1 VKVGCARVRE
11 GAAGLNDPPTVFLS
25 HHHSDGEWTR
35 KLGADLERD
44 GFIVFLDKWDIA
56 IGDGLVDR
64 LDQGLAQASAGLII
78 YGQHTEQSRWVA
90 REYAALAEYAVERNV
105 RLAAVLVADVD
116 LPPILNTWVAAD
128 FRNCRSDEDY
138 RERLDHLER
147 ALRGER
153 PLRAGPGE
161 IPVPGDLK
169 VRREGPRRVTV
180 RVTGSQVSIR
190 AGEAEAVRPHEGE
203 PDHRVTGAW
212 WEVRRDR
219 QQAAVTA
226 RSAGPGRM
234 APGLG
239 AASQTALL
247 RLGQALGNQF
257 LAGPVGELLE
267 SELAEAERKNA
278 ALPIALEV
286 VGASGLQ
293 ALPWE
298 ALCLPGREQ
307 PLVLHP
313 RTQLH
318 RFVTGLGSTPD
329 IRIPGPLRI
338 LAAIG
343 APEADDEALDYEAEL
358 DRIVRAVER
367 ARREERARVRVLEW
381 GSVPAIRDALR
392 EERFHIL
399 HVSCRA
405 SPSALFMETA
415 DGHADLVTAVRLAD
429 EILVPDQGVPL
440 VVLAGSSTAL
450 ESSGDAEEVALPSL
464 ARGLLTRGVP
474 AVLAMTSDVSDRYA
488 IQLASRFYRS
498 LASRQQAP
506 DCLAAFSDARRELE
520 GERQKLPPD
529 DPQAALAEWWTPA
542 LYLRTESR
550 PLFGASEGAGA
561 RRPAEAGTAVGGL
574 TPRSLD
580 DFVGRRADLR
590 VLSQVLRSDQPAA
603 IVYGIGGMGKTSL
616 AIRLMTMLSDE
627 TDLVLFIRGRTTP
640 TEILQEMG
648 PKLRALRV
656 KWRLDRGHELD
667 LAADELTDPRQG
679 WRDQLALVER
689 TVLPEVSTLIV
700 LDEAEQNAA
709 DPGPES
715 PGSMPSAL
723 ADPELAAFIVRWTE
737 LGAHAR
743 LLITSRHPLDLPEAA
758 DRVTEHHLGPLS
770 RGETDKLMWR
780 LEALGA
786 LERPERD
793 RAYADVGGHPRALEY
808 VDSLLR
814 GGRAR
819 FRDVASRMEAALRAR
834 GIADPSSWLARGAGD
849 LKQALAETVTL
860 IVDDVLVDRLLARLQ
875 PYPLARQ
882 LFVAASV
889 FRTPIDADG
898 LNWAVAESLEPDP
911 DTGRVSRTSQ
921 AYRQLEQAQR
931 ERTGFLLRDLGLEPD
946 LLAQLHRDCAAGGRP
961 SERPGLTRAI
971 EMLVGMSLLTKADG
985 YPDGD
990 PRYVVHRWT
999 ARGLWYLIQAGLAGL
1014 VDATELTR
1022 AHSRAAAYY
1031 EWRAERYGDA
1041 VADLLEARHHRREAG
1056 DLERAAS
1063 LTLRA
1068 ATILFRWGEFD
1079 QIQRLCAETRQEVAA
1094 DAQPVPGLLLMQSRA
1109 AQARGDYRAAEQFC
1123 RACLAAA
1130 SARADQRWIT
1140 LAHERLAG
1148 IAAAQGNY
1156 ASAWEIFRT
1165 AIDLAR
1171 DLQDAVLEARCY
1183 QGFGAVALAL
1193 GNLDQAAR
1201 FSNAARRNAED
1212 IKLGQYFFLEGT
1224 PELAQLARASG
1235 DLAAAERL
1243 AIRLAAGQED
1253 ARDLEQVIGRSWL
1266 QTGQLQLRRDDTQ
1279 EAAHAF
1285 QAAAKTAGN
1294 SRDQVLLKDCY
1305 LQLGRTWQRL
1315 GKPGQAQEAYLCYI
1329 KLADRMGD
1337 RPGMV
1342 DCYHQMGELDLAHRD
1357 VDAATAW
1364 HERALRL
1371 ASELEQPG
1379 LVAQAHLRLGA
1390 VHLFRGDAGA
1400 ARSAYARSADI
1411 GRGSGD
1417 PQILVASLLG
1427 LAGVELA
1434 ADAPDNA
1441 EDIYR
1446 ECRRVASQVGDQV
1459 GMARCQLGLGQVDR
1473 MRGDYGDAAHDF
1485 QEARQAAVQ
1494 LGNPALEAECLRELG
1509 ATAEADDRPADAQAT
1524 YVEALR
1530 LADKLRDAG
1539 LIADLYRRLG
1549 RLTPGPWGRKEWYQ
1563 RAASRLLELGHPG
1576 RSAELCLEMAGLIAH
1591 TDLAEAESC
1600 CRRALDLVDGDE
1612 RSGVTV
1618 LAHVELARCARREGA
1633 YDRAA
1638 LECAQAIELAER
1650 LERPVL
1656 IAPACQEGGLISQLA
1671 GDPGHGR
1678 QLHRRALSQAED
1690 AADTETVI
1698 AACRDLGRL
1707 ARRDGHDTGED
1718 SVESWYGRALSLA
1731 EAAGDERTAIV
1742 CAQQLALSAMRRG
1755 ALEEARRLPER
1766 WPELCGPF
1774 GEDEGSDPVLA
1785 WRRADLGAEFTD
1797 SGRPDEAIGF
1807 TAVSLLA
1814 LIEIDA
1820 QAARQQATLLQRQR
1834 AELGTEAFAAR
1845 LAEYVTGAVLE
1856 ELMEISDP
1864 AASAGQDSQDD
1875 GHDHRRHHGDH
1886 HGHGAGE

>member
-1 VKVGCARVRE
+1 MKVGCARVRE
-11 GAAGLNDPPTVFLS
+11 GAAGLNNPPTVFIS
-25 HHHSDGEWTR
+25 YAHSDAEWTR
-35 KLGADLERD
+35 KLATDLERD
-44 GFIVFLDKWDIA
+44 GFGVFLDERNMS
-56 IGDGLVDR
+56 IGDELVKHIE
-64 LDQGLAQASAGLII
+64 QGLARASSGLII
-78 YGQHTEQSRWVA
+78 YGPRTEQSAWVA
-90 REYAALAEYAVERNV
+90 AEYEVLARRSIEHKL
-105 RLAAVLVADVD
+105 RLAAVLLADVD
-116 LPPILNTWVAAD
+116 LPPFLNARIAAD
-128 FRNCRSDEDY
+128 FRSCRSEQDY
-138 RERLDHLER
+138 RERLGRLER
-147 ALRGER
+147 ALRDER
-153 PLRAGPGE
+153 PLPITVDE

-180 RVTGSQVSIR
+180 QVTGSQIGIR
-190 AGEAEAVRPHEGE
+190 AGEHEAVLPHEGE
-203 PDHRVTGAW
+203 PDHRVTERW
-212 WEVRRDR
+212 WVVRRAR
-219 QQAAVTA
+219 ERAAVTA
-226 RSAGPGRM
+226 RSAGPASWM
-234 APGLG
+234 SPGLG

-247 RLGQALGNQF
+247 QLGQALGNQF
-257 LAGPVGELLE
+257 LAGAVGELLE

-278 ALPIALEV
+278 ALQIALEV
-286 VGASGLQ
+286 VGDSGLPG
-293 ALPWE
+293 LPWE

-343 APEADDEALDYEAEL
+343 APEAGDEALDYEALDYEAEL

-399 HVSCRA
+399 HISCRA

-415 DGHADLVTAVRLAD
+415 DGHADPVTAVRLAD
-429 EILVPDQGVPL
+429 EILVPDRGVPL

-450 ESSGDAEEVALPSL
+450 ESSGDAGDVALPSL

-488 IQLASRFYRS
+488 IRLASRFYRS

-520 GERQKLPPD
+520 AERQKLPPD

-550 PLFGASEGAGA
+550 PLFDTSEGAGA
-561 RRPAEAGTAVGGL
+561 RRPAEAGPAIGGL

-590 VLSQVLRSDQPAA
+590 VLSRVLRSDRPAA

-616 AIRLMTMLSDE
+616 AIRLMTMLSGE

-648 PKLRALRV
+648 AQLRALRV

-667 LAADELTDPRQG
+667 LAADELKDPRQG

-700 LDEAEQNAA
+700 LDEAEQNVD
-709 DPGPES
+709 DPGRES
-715 PGSMPSAL
+715 PGSVPSEL
-723 ADPELAAFIVRWTE
+723 ADPELAAFIVRWTA
-737 LGAHAR
+737 LGARAR

-758 DRVTEHHLGPLS
+758 DRLTAHHLGPLS

-834 GIADPSSWLARGAGD
+834 GIADPSSWLASGAGD
-849 LKQALAETVTL
+849 LNQALAETVTL

-911 DTGRVSRTSQ
+911 DTGRVTRASQ

-931 ERTGFLLRDLGLEPD
+931 ERTGFVLRDLGLPPD
-946 LLAQLHRDCAAGGRP
+946 LLAQLYRDCAAGGHP
-961 SERPGLTRAI
+961 SERAGLTRAI
-971 EMLVGMSLLTKADG
+971 ETLVGMFLLTKAHG
-985 YPDGD
+985 YPNDD

-1014 VDATELTR
+1014 VDPTELTR
-1022 AHSRAAAYY
+1022 AHGRAAAYY
-1031 EWRAERYGDA
+1031 EWRAERYPDA

-1056 DLERAAS
+1056 DLEHAAS

-1079 QIQRLCAETRQEVAA
+1079 QVRRLCAETLQEVAA
-1094 DAQPVPGLLLMQSRA
+1094 DAQPVTGLLLMQSWA
-1109 AQARGDYRAAEQFC
+1109 AQARGDYRAAEQFG

-1130 SARADQRWIT
+1130 SARADQRWIA
-1140 LAHERLAG
+1140 LAQERLAG
-1148 IAAAQGNY
+1148 IAAAQGSY
-1156 ASAWEIFRT
+1156 ASAWEIFGT

-1171 DLQDAVLEARCY
+1171 GLQDGVLEARCY

-1193 GNLDQAAR
+1193 GNLDEAGR

-1212 IKLGQYFFLEGT
+1212 IKLHQYFFLKGT

-1243 AIRLAAGQED
+1243 AIQIAARQED
-1253 ARDLEQVIGRSWL
+1253 ARDLEHVIGQSWL
-1266 QTGQLQLRRDDTQ
+1266 QIGQLQLRRDDTQ

-1285 QAAAKTAGN
+1285 QQAARVAG
-1294 SRDQVLLKDCY
+1294 SSKDRVLLKDCY
-1305 LQLGRTWQRL
+1305 LQLGRTWQRRSEA
-1315 GKPGQAQEAYLCYI
+1315 GPAREAYLCYI
-1329 KLADRMGD
+1329 KLADQMGD

-1342 DCYHQMGELDLAHRD
+1342 DCYHQMGELDLAHGD
-1357 VDAATAW
+1357 ADAAAAW
-1364 HERALRL
+1364 HDRALRL

-1390 VHLFRGDAGA
+1390 VQLFRGDVGA
-1400 ARSAYARSADI
+1400 ARSAYTRSADI

-1427 LAGVELA
+1427 LADVELTA
-1434 ADAPDNA
+1434 GAPDNA

-1446 ECRRVASQVGDQV
+1446 ECRRVASQLGDQV

-1473 MRGDYGDAAHDF
+1473 MRGDYTDAAHDF

-1494 LGNPALEAECLRELG
+1494 LRNPALEAECLRQLG
-1509 ATAEADDRPADAQAT
+1509 ATAQDDRRPADAQAA
-1524 YVEALR
+1524 YVAALR
-1530 LADKLRDAG
+1530 LADQLRDAG
-1539 LIADLYRRLG
+1539 LIADLSRRLG

-1563 RAASRLLELGHPG
+1563 RAADRLQELGHPG
-1576 RSAELCLEMAGLIAH
+1576 RSAELCLEMAGFIADA
-1591 TDLAEAESC
+1591 DLAEAQRC

-1612 RSGVTV
+1612 RSGITV
-1618 LAHVELARCARREGA
+1618 LAHVELARCARREGDYGRA
-1633 YDRAA
+1633 ISECDR
-1638 LECAQAIELAER
+1638 AIELAEG
-1650 LERPVL
+1650 LGRPVL
-1656 IAPACQEGGLISQLA
+1656 IARACQEGGLIRHLV
-1671 GDPGHGR
+1671 GDPGRAHELHG
-1678 QLHRRALSQAED
+1678 RALSHAEGG
-1690 AADTETVI
+1690 ANTGIVM

-1707 ARRDGHDTGED
+1707 ARRDGHGTGED

-1731 EAAGDERTAIV
+1731 EAAGDERTAIA
-1742 CAQQLALSAMRRG
+1742 CAEQLALSAMRRG
-1755 ALEEARRLPER
+1755 VPEEARRLSAR

-1774 GEDEGSDPVLA
+1774 GEQGRDRVMAEC
-1785 WRRADLGAEFTD
+1785 RARLGAEFTD

-1807 TAVSLLA
+1807 TTASFLA
-1814 LIEIDA
+1814 LIDIDA
-1820 QAARQQATLLQRQR
+1820 RSAQEQAALLQRQR
-1834 AELGTEAFAAR
+1834 AELGTEAFAAL
-1845 LAEYVTGAVLE
+1845 LAEHVTGAVLQ
-1856 ELMEISDP
+1856 ELMKTSDP
-1864 AASAGQDSQDD
+1864 AASGGQDSQD
-1875 GHDHRRHHGDH
+1875 
-1886 HGHGAGE
+1886 

>member
-1 VKVGCARVRE
+1 
-11 GAAGLNDPPTVFLS
+11 LNNPPTVFLS
-25 HHHSDGEWTR
+25 YKRSDAEWTH
-35 KLGADLERD
+35 KLATDLERD
-44 GFIVFLDKWDIA
+44 GFEVFLDDQDITA
-56 IGDGLVDR
+56 GDELVSR
-64 LDQGLAQASAGLII
+64 LEQGLARASSGLIV
-78 YGQHTEQSRWVA
+78 YGPRTEQSAWVA
-90 REYAALAEYAVERNV
+90 AEYEVLVQRAVEHKL
-105 RLAAVLVADVD
+105 RLAAVLLADVD
-116 LPPILNTWVAAD
+116 LPPFLNTWVAAD
-128 FRNCRSDEDY
+128 FRNCRSDQDY
-138 RERLDHLER
+138 RQRLDQLER

-153 PLRAGPGE
+153 PLPIRADE

-180 RVTGSQVSIR
+180 RVTGSRVSIR
-190 AGEAEAVRPHEGE
+190 AGEHEAVRRHQGE
-203 PDHRVTGAW
+203 PDHRVTDAW

-219 QQAAVTA
+219 QRAAVTA
-226 RSAGPGRM
+226 RSAGPARAVTA

-247 RLGQALGNQF
+247 RLGRALGNQF
-257 LAGPVGELLE
+257 LAGAVGELLE

-278 ALPIALEV
+278 ALQIALEV
-286 VGASGLQ
+286 VGDSSLQ

-298 ALCLPGREQ
+298 ALSLPGREQ

-405 SPSALFMETA
+405 SPSALMMETA
-415 DGHADLVTAVRLAD
+415 DGHADPVTALRLAD

-450 ESSGDAEEVALPSL
+450 ESSGDPGNAALPSL

-506 DCLAAFSDARRELE
+506 DCLAAFSEARRELE

-550 PLFGASEGAGA
+550 PLFGTSEGAGA
-561 RRPAEAGTAVGGL
+561 RRPAQAGPAIGGI
-574 TPRSLD
+574 TPRGLD

-590 VLSQVLRSDQPAA
+590 VLSQVLRSDEPAA

-616 AIRLMTMLSDE
+616 ASRLMTMLSGE
-627 TDLVLFIRGRTTP
+627 TDLVVFIRGRTTP
-640 TEILQEMG
+640 TEILREMS
-648 PKLRALRV
+648 PQLRALRV
-656 KWRLDRGHELD
+656 NRRLDRGHELD
-667 LAADELTDPRQG
+667 LVADELQDPRQG

-689 TVLPEVSTLIV
+689 TVLPDVSALIV

-709 DPGPES
+709 DPGRES
-715 PGSMPSAL
+715 PGSVPSAL

-737 LGAHAR
+737 LGARAR

-758 DRVTEHHLGPLS
+758 GRVTEHHLGPLS

-849 LKQALAETVTL
+849 LNQALAETVTL

-911 DTGRVSRTSQ
+911 DTGRVTRTSQ

-931 ERTGFLLRDLGLEPD
+931 ERTGFRLRDLGLAPD
-946 LLAQLHRDCAAGGRP
+946 LLAQLYRDCAAGDRP

-971 EMLVGMSLLTKADG
+971 EMLVGMFLLTEAHG
-985 YPDGD
+985 PDGD

-1022 AHSRAAAYY
+1022 AHGRAAAYY

-1041 VADLLEARHHRREAG
+1041 VADLLEARFHRREAG

-1068 ATILFRWGEFD
+1068 AAILFRWGEFG
-1079 QIQRLCAETRQEVAA
+1079 QIQRLCAETLQEVAA
-1094 DAQPVPGLLLMQSRA
+1094 DARPVTELLLMQSRA

-1130 SARADQRWIT
+1130 SARADRRWIT

-1156 ASAWEIFRT
+1156 ASAWEMFRT

-1171 DLQDAVLEARCY
+1171 DLRDGVLEARCY

-1193 GNLDQAAR
+1193 GNLDEAAR
-1201 FSNAARRNAED
+1201 FSNAARRNAAD
-1212 IKLGQYFFLEGT
+1212 LKLSQHFFLEGT

-1243 AIRLAAGQED
+1243 AVQLATRQQD
-1253 ARDLEQVIGRSWL
+1253 ARDLEQVIGQSWL
-1266 QTGQLQLRRDDTQ
+1266 QIGQLQLRRDDTR

-1285 QAAAKTAGN
+1285 EEAAKTAGK
-1294 SRDQVLLKDCY
+1294 SKDQVLLKDCY

-1315 GKPGQAQEAYLCYI
+1315 GKPGPAMEAYLKYI
-1329 KLADRMGD
+1329 KLADQMGD
-1337 RPGMV
+1337 RPGMA
-1342 DCYHQMGELDLAHRD
+1342 DCYHRMGELDLALGD
-1357 VDAATAW
+1357 ADDAAGW

-1400 ARSAYARSADI
+1400 ARSAYARSAEI

-1434 ADAPDNA
+1434 AGAPDNA

-1446 ECRRVASQVGDQV
+1446 DCRRVASQVGDQD

-1494 LGNPALEAECLRELG
+1494 LRNPALEAECLRELG
-1509 ATAEADDRPADAQAT
+1509 ATAQDDGRTADAHAT
-1524 YVEALR
+1524 YVAALR
-1530 LADKLRDAG
+1530 LADQVRDAG
-1539 LIADLYRRLG
+1539 LIADLCRRLG

-1563 RAASRLLELGHPG
+1563 RAADRLQELGHPG

-1591 TDLAEAESC
+1591 ADLAEAESC

-1633 YDRAA
+1633 HDRAA
-1638 LECAQAIELAER
+1638 SECAQAIELAEG
-1650 LERPVL
+1650 LERAVL

-1671 GDPGHGR
+1671 GDPGHAR
-1678 QLHRRALSQAED
+1678 ELHRRALSRAED

-1731 EAAGDERTAIV
+1731 EAAGDERTAIA

-1755 ALEEARRLPER
+1755 APEDARRLAAR

-1774 GEDEGSDPVLA
+1774 GENEGSDPVLA

-1797 SGRPDEAIGF
+1797 SGRPDEAVGF

-1820 QAARQQATLLQRQR
+1820 QSAHQQAALLQRQR
-1834 AELGTEAFAAR
+1834 AELGTGAFAAL
-1845 LAEYVTGAVLE
+1845 LAEHAAGAVLQ
-1856 ELMEISDP
+1856 ELMKTSDP
-1864 AASAGQDSQDD
+1864 AASPGQDSQD
-1875 GHDHRRHHGDH
+1875 
-1886 HGHGAGE
+1886 

>member
-1 VKVGCARVRE
+1 MKVGCARVRE
-11 GAAGLNDPPTVFLS
+11 GETGLNNPPTVFLS
-25 HHHSDGEWTR
+25 YAHSDAEWTR
-35 KLGADLERD
+35 KLATDLERD
-44 GFIVFLDKWDIA
+44 GFDVFLDERNIA
-56 IGDGLVDR
+56 IGDELVKHIE
-64 LDQGLAQASAGLII
+64 QGLARASSGLII
-78 YGQHTEQSRWVA
+78 YGSRTEQSVWVA
-90 REYAALAEYAVERNV
+90 AEYEVLTRRSIEDKL
-105 RLAAVLVADVD
+105 RLAAVLLADVD
-116 LPPILNTWVAAD
+116 LPPFLNTRVVAD
-128 FRNCRSDEDY
+128 FRNCRSEQDY
-138 RERLDHLER
+138 RQRLDRLER

-153 PLRAGPGE
+153 PLPVGARE
-161 IPVPGDLK
+161 IPVPPDLK

-180 RVTGSQVSIR
+180 QVTGSQVSITA
-190 AGEAEAVRPHEGE
+190 AGDREAVLAHEGE
-203 PDHRVTGAW
+203 PDHRVTERW
-212 WEVRRDR
+212 WVVRRAR
-219 QQAAVTA
+219 QRAAVTA
-226 RSAGPGRM
+226 RSAGPVSP
-234 APGLG
+234 AAGLG

-247 RLGQALGNQF
+247 QLGQALGNQF
-257 LAGPVGELLE
+257 LAGGVGELLE

-278 ALPIALEV
+278 ALQIALEV
-286 VGASGLQ
+286 VGDSGLQ

-298 ALCLPGREQ
+298 ALCLPGRDQ

-343 APEADDEALDYEAEL
+343 APEADDQALDYEAEL

-381 GSVPAIRDALR
+381 GSVPAIRDALSV
-392 EERFHIL
+392 ERFHVL
-399 HVSCRA
+399 HISCRA
-405 SPSALFMETA
+405 SPSALLMETA
-415 DGHADLVTAVRLAD
+415 DGHADPVTAVRLAD

-450 ESSGDAEEVALPSL
+450 ESTGDTGTVALPSL
-464 ARGLLTRGVP
+464 ARGLLARGVP
-474 AVLAMTSDVSDRYA
+474 AVLAMTSEVSDRYA
-488 IQLASRFYRS
+488 IQLASRFYRL
-498 LASRQQAP
+498 LARRQQAP

-520 GERQKLPPD
+520 GERHGLPPD
-529 DPQAALAEWWTPA
+529 DPGAALAEWWTPA

-550 PLFGASEGAGA
+550 PLFDTSEGAAAG
-561 RRPAEAGTAVGGL
+561 RSAEPGTAIGGMS
-574 TPRSLD
+574 PRSRD

-590 VLSQVLRSDQPAA
+590 VLAQVLRSDQPAA

-616 AIRLMTMLSDE
+616 AVRLMTVLSGE

-648 PKLRALRV
+648 AQLRALRV

-667 LAADELTDPRQG
+667 LAADELKDPRQG

-689 TVLPEVSTLIV
+689 TVLPEVSALIV
-700 LDEAEQNAA
+700 LDEAEQNVA
-709 DPGPES
+709 DPERES
-715 PGSMPSAL
+715 PGSVPSAL
-723 ADPELAAFIVRWTE
+723 ADPELAAFIVRWTA
-737 LGAHAR
+737 LGPRAR

-758 DRVTEHHLGPLS
+758 GRLAEHHLGPLS

-786 LERPERD
+786 LDRPDRD

-819 FRDVASRMEAALRAR
+819 FRDVASRMETALRAR

-849 LKQALAETVTL
+849 LNQALAETVTL

-911 DTGRVSRTSQ
+911 DPDRVRRTSQ
-921 AYRQLEQAQR
+921 AYRQLAEAQR
-931 ERTGFLLRDLGLEPD
+931 ERTGFLLRDLGLPPD
-946 LLAQLHRDCAAGGRP
+946 LLAQLYRDCAAGGRP
-961 SERPGLTRAI
+961 SERAGLARAI
-971 EMLVGMSLLTKADG
+971 EMLVGMSLLTRAHG
-985 YPDGD
+985 YPDDD

-999 ARGLWYLIQAGLAGL
+999 ARGLRYLIQAGSGGL

-1022 AHSRAAAYY
+1022 AHGRAAAYY
-1031 EWRAERYGDA
+1031 EWRAERYPDA
-1041 VADLLEARHHRREAG
+1041 VADLLEARYHRREAG
-1056 DLERAAS
+1056 EIEHAAS

-1068 ATILFRWGEFD
+1068 ATILFRWGEFE
-1079 QIQRLCAETRQEVAA
+1079 QIRRLCAETLQEVAA
-1094 DAQPVPGLLLMQSRA
+1094 DAQPVTELLHLQSWA
-1109 AQARGDYRAAEQFC
+1109 AQENGDYRAAEQFC
-1123 RACLAAA
+1123 RDCLAAA
-1130 SARADQRWIT
+1130 HARADRRWIT
-1140 LAHERLAG
+1140 IAHERLAR
-1148 IAAAQGNY
+1148 IATDQRSY
-1156 ASAWEIFRT
+1156 APALDDFRT

-1171 DLQDAVLEARCY
+1171 DLRDRVLEARCY

-1193 GNLDQAAR
+1193 GNLDDADR
-1201 FSNAARRNAED
+1201 YSKAARRNAEE
-1212 IKLGQYFFLEGT
+1212 IKLRQHFSLKGL

-1243 AIRLAAGQED
+1243 AIQLAARQED
-1253 ARDLEQVIGRSWL
+1253 ARDLEQVIGQSWL
-1266 QTGQLQLRRDDTQ
+1266 QIGQIQLRRDDTQ

-1285 QAAAKTAGN
+1285 QEAAKVAGN
-1294 SRDQVLLKDCY
+1294 SRNRVLLKDCY

-1315 GKPGQAQEAYLCYI
+1315 GKPGPALEAYLSYV
-1329 KLADRMGD
+1329 KLADQMGD
-1337 RPGMV
+1337 QPGMA
-1342 DCYHQMGELDLAHRD
+1342 DCYHQMGELDLAHGD
-1357 VDAATAW
+1357 VEAAAAW

-1390 VHLFRGDAGA
+1390 VHLFRGDVGA

-1427 LAGVELA
+1427 LADVELA

-1446 ECRRVASQVGDQV
+1446 ACRRVASQVPDQV
-1459 GMARCQLGLGQVDR
+1459 GMARCQLGLGRVDR

-1494 LGNPALEAECLRELG
+1494 LRNAALEAECLRELG
-1509 ATAEADDRPADAQAT
+1509 ATALDDGRPADAQAT
-1524 YVEALR
+1524 YVDALR
-1530 LADKLRDAG
+1530 LADQHGDAD
-1539 LIADLYRRLG
+1539 LIADLCRRLG

-1563 RAASRLLELGHPG
+1563 RAADRLQELGHPG

-1591 TDLAEAESC
+1591 VDLAEAESC
-1600 CRRALDLVDGDE
+1600 CRRALSLVDSDQ
-1612 RSGVTV
+1612 RSPVTV
-1618 LAHVELARCARREGA
+1618 LAYVELARCARREGD
-1633 YDRAA
+1633 YGRATS
-1638 LECAQAIELAER
+1638 ECARAIELAEG
-1650 LERPVL
+1650 LGRPVL

-1671 GDPGHGR
+1671 GAPGHAR
-1678 QLHRRALSQAED
+1678 ELHRRALSQAED

-1707 ARRDGHDTGED
+1707 ARRDRRDTGED

-1731 EAAGDERTAIV
+1731 EAAGDERTAIA
-1742 CAQQLALSAMRRG
+1742 CAQQLALSAVRRG
-1755 ALEEARRLPER
+1755 APEDARRLSAR
-1766 WPELCGPF
+1766 RPELCGPF
-1774 GEDEGSDPVLA
+1774 GADEGGDDGLA
-1785 WRRADLGAEFTD
+1785 EYRAGLGAEFTD

-1807 TAVSLLA
+1807 TAASFLA
-1814 LIEIDA
+1814 LIYIDA
-1820 QAARQQATLLQRQR
+1820 QSARQQAALLRRQR
-1834 AELGTEAFAAR
+1834 AELGTEAFAGL
-1845 LAEYVTGAVLE
+1845 LAEHATGAVLQ
-1856 ELMEISDP
+1856 ELMKTSDP
-1864 AASAGQDSQDD
+1864 AASADQDSQD
-1875 GHDHRRHHGDH
+1875 
-1886 HGHGAGE
+1886 